1 MTKLLTL
8 YSPNSCNS
16 FFFLTP
22 LPTTPHTSFPLP
34 ASSLSGICTCCS
46 PAMTC
51 CPWRTGFSTRRL
63 THCQSSTWETSPC
76 PAASPLSGKRAG
88 TFFVHHGTRGLFA
101 CLPRKTHP
109 RTPDKLTI
117 QTLNWFLTETINPGG
132 GERPLQSERTCY
144 FTRSTSMF
152 YSLTLSICLLCSN
165 LKDGGC
171 AAQPRVWLESTLF
184 TEGQSSK
191 PEAWLA
197 FFCSHF

>member
-76 PAASPLSGKRAG
+76 PAASPLSGKFSAPRHQG
-88 TFFVHHGTRGLFA
+88 PV
-101 CLPRKTHP
+101 CLPTQKNPPTNTR
-109 RTPDKLTI
+109 
-117 QTLNWFLTETINPGG
+117 QTYNSDSQLISNWDHQPGEWGETTTER
-132 GERPLQSERTCY
+132 EDLLL
-144 FTRSTSMF
+144 
-152 YSLTLSICLLCSN
+152 YSLYFYVLLFDSVDLSSL
-165 LKDGGC
+165 
-171 AAQPRVWLESTLF
+171 LES
-184 TEGQSSK
+184 
-191 PEAWLA
+191 
-197 FFCSHF
+197 

>member
-117 QTLNWFLTETINPGG
+117 QTLNWFL
-132 GERPLQSERTCY
+132 RPS
-144 FTRSTSMF
+144 TRGVGRDH
-152 YSLTLSICLLCSN
+152 YRARGPVTLLALLLCFTLWLCRSVFSAQILRMVGVLLSLVFGLN
-165 LKDGGC
+165 RLFLLKDR
-171 AAQPRVWLESTLF
+171 APNQRRD
-184 TEGQSSK
+184 
-191 PEAWLA
+191 
-197 FFCSHF
+197 